1 MKWDTLGVMAQPDVV
16 CIYNPTSGGG
26 RTRKHLA
33 AVRTALE
40 AAFDSLEIRPTEGP
54 GHATVLARAALE
66 AGTSLVISLGG
77 DGTTNEVLAGFVD
90 GQGNNRFPGAELGIL
105 ATGTGS
111 DFVRHLGRASLDD
124 QLQAVTGGPGHLVD
138 YGVAEMVSSDGQPL
152 LRPFLNEASV
162 GVSGLVSKYVQ
173 RAPRVFGPAASYVWS
188 SVRSLSEH
196 RDKPVTL
203 ILDDDVPVRLPLT
216 LAVFANGQFF
226 GGGMWIAP
234 EAQCDDGW
242 FDVLYTGGTGKP
254 HFLTLLARVFAGK
267 HVGARGVTSARSRT
281 IRMVPEDEEDV
292 VLIAL
297 DGEQPGRLP
306 ASFHI
311 VHHGVRIRAAG
322 LPARPPISSGAFVP
336 VGDPPREGLLL
347 H

>member
-1 MKWDTLGVMAQPDVV
+1 MPHPDVV

-26 RTRKHLA
+26 KTRKHVP
-33 AVRTALE
+33 AVRASLE
-40 AAFDSLEIRPTEGP
+40 AAFDSLEIRATEGP
-54 GHATVLARAALE
+54 GHATVLSRAALE
-66 AGTSLVISLGG
+66 SGASLVIALGG

-90 GQGNNRFPGAELGIL
+90 SEGNNRFPGAELGIL

-111 DFVRHLGRASLDD
+111 DFVRHLGPAPLEE
-124 QLQAVTGGPGHLVD
+124 QLRAVTAGDAYSVD
-138 YGVAEMVSSDGQPL
+138 YGVAQMVSSDGQPL

-173 RAPRVFGPAASYVWS
+173 RAPRLFGSAASYVWS
-188 SVRSLSEH
+188 SLRSLSEH
-196 RDKPVTL
+196 RDKAVTL

-216 LAVFANGQFF
+216 LAVFANGQYF

-234 EAQCDDGW
+234 EARCDDGL
-242 FDVLYTGGTGKP
+242 FDVLYTGGNGKAY
-254 HFLTLLARVFAGK
+254 FLSLLARVFAGK
-267 HVGARGVTSARSRT
+267 HVGARGVSAARSRT
-281 IRMVPEDEEDV
+281 VRMVPEDERDV

-311 VHHGVRIRAAG
+311 VHHGIRVRALG
-322 LPARPPISSGAFVP
+322 LPAAAAASSGAFEP
-336 VGDPPREGLLL
+336 VGEPAREGHLV